1 MDHNNVMTALDIE
14 NQSNEGEGGES
25 DTSQSL
31 MVLDEEVQPSHHSP
45 RHDDIMQPIHHSP
58 YSPTQEHH
66 ISKKTTNLPLLTA
79 CYMSALTTGATTY
92 AFSFYSSA
100 LKTSLHLSQNQLD
113 TLSSATF
120 CAGILSWIP
129 GMIVDAYGAKFA
141 LSMGGLSNTIFL
153 TLYWIIATETIS
165 LNNNVHLLVFI
176 LSVFVVV
183 ILMGCAL
190 VSGSLFKVIVESCGT
205 GTKGKAVGCA
215 KGYVGV
221 GSGVYV
227 CLFGALFGY
236 GGSSSG
242 EGAPPPASSRML
254 SFLVATLSSSSSTTT
269 TTTILGDDSTT
280 PQNPELRSLNFLLM
294 AAVLSFVSATLPAL
308 LLLPKQ
314 TSSNTYQNRRDG
326 TRSIHFRVVYAGLIM
341 LGVWVVGMSVMELYD
356 EEQQGGGE
364 NSNTNGGAID
374 DPSLVNKT
382 LYDVMESDSPT
393 IITQHDD
400 GGYFTEED
408 QTSTIAS
415 YARKLLDVTSRRLLT
430 PSPET
435 HWGSV
440 FFLLLLWWGPAL
452 SLLII
457 PARKEGIDDDD
468 DDDDSSSIII
478 YSTSDGNTA
487 FNYDDN
493 DNRIDDNN
501 WQNIEEEEREEET
514 FLQDDMPISSTRSKN
529 GERSSGGSSGDHLNP
544 VERRNFTLL
553 QMLKTCTAWLMAYP
567 CVILVR
573 VSLCLYTHCYVRQ
586 ELHVSTLTKHDIPSS
601 QIFTHRSEVGL

>member
-1 MDHNNVMTALDIE
+1 MDHNVMTALDIE
-14 NQSNEGEGGES
+14 NQSNDEDEGDS
-25 DTSQSL
+25 NTSSSQSL
-31 MVLDEEVQPSHHSP
+31 MEDEVATSHSP
-45 RHDDIMQPIHHSP
+45 RRLDNIMQPIHHSP
-58 YSPTQEHH
+58 YSPTQHH
-66 ISKKTTNLPLLTA
+66 HEEDEQQNVHYITKKTTNLPLLTA

-153 TLYWIIATETIS
+153 TLYWIIATETIQ
-165 LNNNVHLLVFI
+165 LNNVHLLVFT
-176 LSVFVVV
+176 LSLFGV
-183 ILMGCAL
+183 IIFMGCAL
-190 VSGSLFKVIVESCGT
+190 VTGSVFKVIVESCGK

-236 GGSSSG
+236 GSG
-242 EGAPPPASSRML
+242 GGGGALPPASSRML
-254 SFLVATLSSSSSTTT
+254 SFLVTTLSSSTTI
-269 TTTILGDDSTT
+269 TTTILEGDGTT

-314 TSSNTYQNRRDG
+314 TSSSSGTNDNVYKNRRDG

-341 LGVWVVGMSVMELYD
+341 LGVWVVGMSLMELYE
-356 EEQQGGGE
+356 EEQHGGGE
-364 NSNTNGGAID
+364 NSDNNTNGAI
-374 DPSLVNKT
+374 DPSLVNKA
-382 LYDVMESDSPT
+382 LSNVIESDSPT
-393 IITQHDD
+393 IITAQHD

-408 QTSTIAS
+408 QTSTTIL
-415 YARKLLDVTSRRLLT
+415 YARKLLHVTSRKLT
-430 PSPET
+430 STSSSET

-457 PARKEGIDDDD
+457 PARKEGVDVDE
-468 DDDDSSSIII
+468 DDSSSMII
-478 YSTSDGNTA
+478 YSTSDSNNNERSA
-487 FNYDDN
+487 FNYDDSNDEGDN
-493 DNRIDDNN
+493 DNRIDDDNF
-501 WQNIEEEEREEET
+501 QPIEEEEREEET
-514 FLQDDMPISSTRSKN
+514 FLQDDMPISSRRIKKN
-529 GERSSGGSSGDHLNP
+529 GERSSDGSSGDHINP
-544 VERRNFTLL
+544 VEPRNFTLL

-573 VSLCLYTHCYVRQ
+573 VSFVCMHVCTVSYKNLY
-586 ELHVSTLTKHDIPSS
+586 
-601 QIFTHRSEVGL
+601 

>member
-1 MDHNNVMTALDIE
+1 MDHHSDQNVVTALDIE
-14 NQSNEGEGGES
+14 NQSNDGEVGEDS
-25 DTSQSL
+25 TS
-31 MVLDEEVQPSHHSP
+31 HN
-45 RHDDIMQPIHHSP
+45 IMEPIHHSP
-58 YSPTQEHH
+58 YSPTHPREEQPH
-66 ISKKTTNLPLLTA
+66 KTTNLPLLTA

-176 LSVFVVV
+176 LSVFGVV
-183 ILMGCAL
+183 IFMGCAL
-190 VSGSLFKVIVESCGT
+190 VTGSVFKVIVESCGT

-242 EGAPPPASSRML
+242 GGGAPPLASSRML
-254 SFLVATLSSSSSTTT
+254 SFLVATLSSSST
-269 TTTILGDDSTT
+269 TTTILDDITT

-314 TSSNTYQNRRDG
+314 TSSNIYQNRRDG

-374 DPSLVNKT
+374 PSLVNKT
-382 LYDVMESDSPT
+382 LYNVMDSDSPT

-400 GGYFTEED
+400 GGGYLTEED
-408 QTSTIAS
+408 QTSTTAS
-415 YARKLLDVTSRRLLT
+415 YARKLLDVTSRRLSSS
-430 PSPET
+430 SPET

-468 DDDDSSSIII
+468 DDDDDDSSSIII

-493 DNRIDDNN
+493 DNRIDDDNC
-501 WQNIEEEEREEET
+501 QNIEEEEREEET

-573 VSLCLYTHCYVRQ
+573 VSLCL
-586 ELHVSTLTKHDIPSS
+586 
-601 QIFTHRSEVGL
+601 